1 MTDYD
6 DDITTKKPMISG
18 ARALIEALADEG
30 VEVIFGY
37 PGAATI
43 PIHDVLM
50 EGKIRHILV
59 RHEQGAAHAADGYAR
74 ATGRVGVCLA
84 TSGPGALNLV
94 TGIATAYM
102 DSVPMVAI
110 TGQVATTKLGTDAF
124 QEADITGVTM
134 PVVKHNFLVKDV
146 SEIARIVREAF
157 HIASTGR
164 PGPVVID
171 LPLDVSF
178 AQVEYVRPDK
188 VDIRSYKPTVHG
200 HPRQIKR
207 ALALINASQKP
218 LICAGGGV
226 IAAGASAELRAFM
239 ELAEIPAVHT
249 LMGKGAVPD
258 NHKLNL
264 GMLGMHGHAHANYA
278 AHECDLL
285 IAIGMRFSDRVTGK
299 TASFAPEAKIIH
311 IDVDPAEIGK
321 MIRPLVPIVGD
332 ARNILMSITEKANE
346 CSHKPW
352 IERIEKW
359 RAKHVTKPSSSD
371 DGRIQPVDIFNTLN
385 KITGGNAIIATDVG
399 QHQMW
404 TAQLCHV
411 NKSRH
416 FLSSGGLG
424 TMGFGLPAAIGA
436 QTAYPD
442 KDVFLI
448 AGDGSILMNNQELMT
463 AVEQKL
469 PVKIL
474 LFNNGYLGMVR
485 QWQQLFYDRRYA
497 STDIT
502 AQPDFL
508 MLARAYGAEGI
519 RVTKSED
526 IRAAIEASLKITD
539 RPCLI
544 DLHVAR
550 EANVV
555 PMIPTGGT
563 VEDMLLHLD

>member
-1 MTDYD
+1 
-6 DDITTKKPMISG
+6 
-18 ARALIEALADEG
+18 
-30 VEVIFGY
+30 
-37 PGAATI
+37 
-43 PIHDVLM
+43 
-50 EGKIRHILV
+50 
-59 RHEQGAAHAADGYAR
+59 
-74 ATGRVGVCLA
+74 
-84 TSGPGALNLV
+84 
-94 TGIATAYM
+94 
-102 DSVPMVAI
+102 
-110 TGQVATTKLGTDAF
+110 
-124 QEADITGVTM
+124 
-134 PVVKHNFLVKDV
+134 
-146 SEIARIVREAF
+146 
-157 HIASTGR
+157 
-164 PGPVVID
+164 
-171 LPLDVSF
+171 
-178 AQVEYVRPDK
+178 
-188 VDIRSYKPTVHG
+188 
-200 HPRQIKR
+200 
-207 ALALINASQKP
+207 
-218 LICAGGGV
+218 
-226 IAAGASAELRAFM
+226 M
-239 ELAEIPAVHT
+239 ELAEIPSVHT

-264 GMLGMHGHAHANYA
+264 GMLGMHGHARANYA

-299 TASFAPEAKIIH
+299 ISSFAPEAKIIH

-332 ARNILMSITEKANE
+332 ARNILMAITEKAKE

-352 IERIEKW
+352 IERIAKW
-359 RAKHVTKPSSSD
+359 RAKHITRPSASN
-371 DGRIQPVDIFNTLN
+371 DGRIEPEQIFNTLN
-385 KITGGNAIIATDVG
+385 EVTGGNAIIATDVG

-411 NKSRH
+411 NKPRH

-442 KDVFLI
+442 RNVFLI

-555 PMIPTGGT
+555 PMIPTGGS